1 MTAPACWRWSI
12 AWAIS
17 GVGQRG
23 DAHLDDLQAGQRH
36 PGRDLGRQLRG
47 DDVRAAAQRGLA
59 RARLL
64 VRVGGGHVA
73 QRGLGLGLDELLVGL
88 DGEDGPGGVGHLPHD
103 DGGDVDGVAVQVVDL
118 ELVGL
123 EVVDLDGDPPAGGQW
138 RDEHEA
144 RMAHGAD
151 VAAEKLAHAG
161 LPGNHDG
168 EAVEQGEGDE
178 ELDAPGDDAQHGS
191 RPIGPCGDEAEDDE
205 GRGGGG
211 ERQDEEQS
219 EEGGTGA
226 RGQGRLLRDV
236 DPAGGVSGGIGGLV
250 QCVGGNGSG
259 ADSWVAGY

>member
-1 MTAPACWRWSI
+1 M
-12 AWAIS
+12 
-17 GVGQRG
+17 
-23 DAHLDDLQAGQRH
+23 
-36 PGRDLGRQLRG
+36 
-47 DDVRAAAQRGLA
+47 
-59 RARLL
+59 
-64 VRVGGGHVA
+64 GGGHVA

-88 DGEDGPGGVGHLPHD
+88 DGEDGAGGVGHLPHD

-123 EVVDLDGDPPAGGQW
+123 EVVDLDGDLPAGGQW

-144 RMAHGAD
+144 RTAHGAD
-151 VAAEKLAHAG
+151 VAAEELAHAG
-161 LPGNHDG
+161 LHGNHDG